1 MKDLNLKTP
10 VRKIFQEM
18 IGPRFKT
25 NADGGVVTLTCDRFP
40 NRIENKRYVI
50 YILESLL
57 AESRRI
63 YAEYIINS
71 KEEDSV
77 RISTSTNGNENPS
90 NS

>member
-18 IGPRFKT
+18 VGPRFKT

-40 NRIENKRYVI
+40 NRIENKRFVI
-50 YILESLL
+50 YTLESLL

-63 YAEYIINS
+63 YAEYLVK
-71 KEEDSV
+71 KEADDRV
-77 RISTSTNGNENPS
+77 YNSTSGNEKLN